1 MACFPLMIEI
11 EGKTV
16 IVIGGGRIALHKI
29 KVLLPFGARI
39 VAVSE
44 EFCDELME
52 LAADNLRR
60 ITLLQESFNGSIL
73 NFGDSLDNGI
83 NSQIDKILNMYGSVC
98 FVIAATDDERLQ
110 SIVSRVCKEKNIP
123 VNVVDVRGKS
133 SFYFPAVAK
142 QYELVIA
149 ISTGGNSPV
158 AAGYIKKKIED
169 YLPVYYGKMIDALGR
184 LREQALA
191 KIDSYDKRKKY
202 FRELIKYGEE
212 HDGDIPE
219 EIALNMMKQYYNESE

>member
-1 MACFPLMIEI
+1 MSCFPLMIEI

-44 EFCDELME
+44 EFCNELRV
-52 LAADNLRR
+52 LASDNTNM
-60 ITLLQESFNGSIL
+60 ITLFQKNIGERLSYFESTS
-73 NFGDSLDNGI
+73 DNVTI
-83 NSQIDKILNMYGSVC
+83 SEIDNIIEMYDSVC

-110 SIVSRVCKEKNIP
+110 SIVSHVCKEKNIP
-123 VNVVDVRGKS
+123 VNVVDVREKS
-133 SFYFPAVAK
+133 TFYFPAVTK
-142 QYELVIA
+142 QDELVVA
-149 ISTGGNSPV
+149 VSTGGNSPV

-169 YLPVYYGKMIDALGR
+169 SLPDYYGRMINALGR
-184 LREQALA
+184 YREQALA
-191 KIDSYDKRKKY
+191 SIDSYDKRKHY
-202 FRELIKYGEE
+202 FKELINYAEE

-219 EIALNMMKQYYNESE
+219 EVAFNLMKQYYNKSE